1 MLTSSRIQAH
11 VAVGVEGSTSGFPAC
26 MDGRA
31 IFMRQ
36 GQWNWTSFMTKM
48 TRSITSVL
56 TSGSFEKT
64 KPKQLT
70 GCSTFAGL
78 GGSKEWSGPQ
88 MDFCVSGLGGK

>member
-1 MLTSSRIQAH
+1 M
-11 VAVGVEGSTSGFPAC
+11 
-26 MDGRA
+26 
-31 IFMRQ
+31 
-36 GQWNWTSFMTKM
+36 
-48 TRSITSVL
+48 SVL

-88 MDFCVSGLGGK
+88 MDLWVSGLGDK